1 MSKEWSYMKKKY
13 DVFISYSSKD
23 IGKARLLKSA
33 LDGRGFGSFFAEE
46 SLQLGVMFVDE
57 IEQAISNSSVFLYL
71 YTSHSTDS
79 IWMKKELAYAEDKN
93 KPIIPVVFSDDK
105 VMDAATKFMLAD
117 RNISEISFGKDFGL
131 SIRNLIQQLNSVL
144 SKINESKILP
154 GKGVV
159 VSSDR
164 SCKVYRLEEIG
175 IAYEGVSN
183 IIQVPEGNHKLMFVD
198 LEKESVRVEKNVEI
212 DGDPQ
217 EIDVKLLEKYKKSV
231 NSDEIDVFISYN
243 SDDLDYA
250 KEIAEMCRYAGKS
263 YFLSAENL
271 KKMGE
276 SAYVEAIAEALD
288 KSRHLVV
295 VCMDVE
301 SLKSKWVKLEYTTF
315 INEIY
320 SGRKGGN
327 MITIV
332 NDGISVNDLPIW
344 LRGHEV
350 IPYKQKENAVEYFK

>member
-1 MSKEWSYMKKKY
+1 MAHP
-13 DVFISYSSKD
+13 IN
-23 IGKARLLKSA
+23 SA
-33 LDGRGFGSFFAEE
+33 LRGRGYNTFYDADNLVFGDLNNQIVEA
-46 SLQLGVMFVDE
+46 VK
-57 IEQAISNSSVFLYL
+57 NSTIFLYL
-71 YTSHSTDS
+71 HTSNSVNS
-79 IWMKKELAYAEDKN
+79 AWCRAELEYAN
-93 KPIIPVVFSDDK
+93 KHDVNIIPIIFDGYIPDIPEDSSVSFLNRLNCFDFSTNLF
-105 VMDAATKFMLAD
+105 DASITSLMSRWLNPILAD
-117 RNISEISFGKDFGL
+117 TAKNVEIT
-131 SIRNLIQQLNSVL
+131 Q
-144 SKINESKILP
+144 NEIY
-154 GKGVV
+154 VT
-159 VSSDR
+159 SDR
-164 SCKVYRLEEIG
+164 SCRVYRLEEIG
-175 IAYEGVSN
+175 VAYKDISTP
-183 IIQVPEGNHKLMFVD
+183 IQIPEGNHKLMFVD
-198 LEKESVRVEKNVEI
+198 MERESVRVEKSVEI
-212 DGDPQ
+212 NGDTQ
-217 EIDVKLLEKYKKSV
+217 EVDVKLLEKYKKST

-243 SDDLDYA
+243 SDDLEYA
-250 KEIAEMCRYAGKS
+250 KEIAEMCKYAGKS

-320 SGRKGGN
+320 SGRKDGN

-332 NDGISVNDLPIW
+332 NDGISVNDLPIL